1 MRILLFFLPTVVKVL
16 DLENSLRNIQTDI
29 LNVESWNRES
39 SEFPL
44 DWPLQ
49 WHGAPRPAAH
59 PGGRGMVLRSPGPAA
74 NLGERGHAGGHAH
87 QG

>member
-1 MRILLFFLPTVVKVL
+1 MKFDNYMDPRKTFGKAVTQEAEKNEDIVVLSADSGKVL

-49 WHGAPRPAAH
+49 EKYLFFVQSHR
-59 PGGRGMVLRSPGPAA
+59 L
-74 NLGERGHAGGHAH
+74 
-87 QG
+87 

>member
-1 MRILLFFLPTVVKVL
+1 MKFDNYMDPRKTFGKAVTQEAEKNEDIVVLSADSGKSSG
-16 DLENSLRNIQTDI
+16 LENSLRNIQTDI

-49 WHGAPRPAAH
+49 EKYLFFVQSHR
-59 PGGRGMVLRSPGPAA
+59 L
-74 NLGERGHAGGHAH
+74 
-87 QG
+87 

>member
-1 MRILLFFLPTVVKVL
+1 MKFDNYMDPRKTFGKAVVKVL

-49 WHGAPRPAAH
+49 EKYLFFVQSHR
-59 PGGRGMVLRSPGPAA
+59 L
-74 NLGERGHAGGHAH
+74 
-87 QG
+87 